1 MKTQIQHFYSSHNQL
16 AEKNKL
22 FDWLTK
28 LENPITP
35 AELEKLK
42 QKNSKVWSGFN
53 LTGGN

>member
-1 MKTQIQHFYSSHNQL
+1 MKTQAQHFYSSHNQL

-22 FDWLTK
+22 FDWLSK
-28 LENPITP
+28 IENPITP

-42 QKNSKVWSGFN
+42 QKNIKVWSGFK